1 MQIRIQELEIRAKE
15 KDFVQDKYE
24 QLKDE
29 WNELGERLEEAAEI
43 RKHAEHQLI
52 LLKENSY
59 KQEAQFADLSHQLE
73 VLQEESRNLETDR
86 DQLKILLDESET
98 RMKVAQQHLAKKVK
112 ESALFTER
120 VEEQQ
125 NSLAEMDQILEQQKT
140 QIVQLQAGVD
150 LYQRQEKRL
159 QEQLHDALKGTESQV
174 SKWEEKYFRMYDK
187 WQESENKIRE
197 LKKFEEKHQ
206 QMQHLLA
213 NLGKFYGRS
222 VQ

>member
-1 MQIRIQELEIRAKE
+1 M
-15 KDFVQDKYE
+15 
-24 QLKDE
+24 
-29 WNELGERLEEAAEI
+29 
-43 RKHAEHQLI
+43 
-52 LLKENSY
+52 
-59 KQEAQFADLSHQLE
+59 
-73 VLQEESRNLETDR
+73 
-86 DQLKILLDESET
+86 
-98 RMKVAQQHLAKKVK
+98 AKKVK
-112 ESALFTER
+112 ESALLTER

-213 NLGKFYGRS
+213 NLGNFMGGPFNNPLAAAHQVAAAHQAVQECSERNARPLAFETPAAES
-222 VQ
+222 VPAQPSPLPESEDERYDLFGMRQPKDKYPPNPLP